1 MLNHNLLQAKL
12 KLPYIV
18 PVQWKYKFSGYDEY
32 AMTITKEKQL
42 KNYPCQIPVTNGS
55 TIIVRFSKTD
65 SVDLAIL
72 VREHFVVM
80 SGGLH
85 IEMAMLNTC

>member
-1 MLNHNLLQAKL
+1 
-12 KLPYIV
+12 
-18 PVQWKYKFSGYDEY
+18 
-32 AMTITKEKQL
+32 MTITKEKQL
-42 KNYPCQIPVTNGS
+42 KTYPCQIPVTNGS
-55 TIIVRFSKTD
+55 TIIVHFGKTD

-72 VREHFVVM
+72 VREHFVVT